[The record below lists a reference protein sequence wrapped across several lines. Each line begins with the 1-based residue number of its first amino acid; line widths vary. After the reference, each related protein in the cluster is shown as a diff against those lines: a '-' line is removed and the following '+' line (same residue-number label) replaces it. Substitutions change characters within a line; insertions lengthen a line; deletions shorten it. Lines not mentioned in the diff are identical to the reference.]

1 MLLLSLLS
9 LLHDQVL
16 LEEEEELAFCGWG
29 RLTSLLLF

>member
-9 LLHDQVL
+9 LHDQVL